1 MCIYIYCWYF
11 RHNDTIN
18 LYRYSWKSFGS
29 WTFDWSTSR
38 WPHRCCE
45 KFQDFGSL
53 MATHFNVLSQ
63 EAGFLQPW
71 VFFHT
76 FLVFCFEWRLAF
88 GCTEDCSE
96 IIKKKS
102 QEPSFAWKSWATCNN
117 STWKASILDVGRK
130 NGPCCKRHQKK
141 NKCCHV
147 LPNKK
152 SKVKTWG
159 RQQVTSS
166 WVYASSVINSD
177 YWMILTQVK
186 RTYPETSSEGYTR
199 KLVVGR
205 IWAN

>member
-1 MCIYIYCWYF
+1 MEEF
-11 RHNDTIN
+11 RIMEHLTGRPQGDRIDAVKNSRI
-18 LYRYSWKSFGS
+18 LAPWWPRISMSWVKRRGFCSHGCFSILFLFSALNEGWLLVVLRIVQKSS
-29 WTFDWSTSR
+29 
-38 WPHRCCE
+38 
-45 KFQDFGSL
+45 
-53 MATHFNVLSQ
+53 
-63 EAGFLQPW
+63 
-71 VFFHT
+71 
-76 FLVFCFEWRLAF
+76 
-88 GCTEDCSE
+88 
-96 IIKKKS
+96 KKKS

-152 SKVKTWG
+152 SKVQTWG

-186 RTYPETSSEGYTR
+186 RTYPETSSEGYTK

>member
-1 MCIYIYCWYF
+1 MYIYISCWYF

-29 WTFDWSTSR
+29 WSIWLVDLKVTASMLWKIPGFWLLDGHAFQCLESR
-38 WPHRCCE
+38 GGVFAAMGVFPYFSCFLLWM
-45 KFQDFGSL
+45 K
-53 MATHFNVLSQ
+53 V
-63 EAGFLQPW
+63 GFWLYWGLFRNHQ
-71 VFFHT
+71 
-76 FLVFCFEWRLAF
+76 
-88 GCTEDCSE
+88 
-96 IIKKKS
+96 KKS